1 MSRVLEV
8 TEAIALVWPVTPLT
22 DEVSHC
28 SRPSEVHEVGS
39 DNPSAILWRQSLLTL
54 NHEVYHF
61 QDVPLRKHVLDT
73 FFKSLL
79 ILSDFLSPIRE
90 SFQFHLH

>member
-1 MSRVLEV
+1 M
-8 TEAIALVWPVTPLT
+8 
-22 DEVSHC
+22 
-28 SRPSEVHEVGS
+28 
-39 DNPSAILWRQSLLTL
+39 L

-61 QDVPLRKHVLDT
+61 QDVPLRKQVLDT

-79 ILSDFLSPIRE
+79 ILSDFLMPIRE